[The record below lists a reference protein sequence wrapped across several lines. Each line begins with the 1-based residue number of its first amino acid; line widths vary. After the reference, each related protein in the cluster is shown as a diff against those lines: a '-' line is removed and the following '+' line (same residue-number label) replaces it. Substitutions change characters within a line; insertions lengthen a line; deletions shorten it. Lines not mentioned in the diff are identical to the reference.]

1 MRRISGNK
9 SDVRADA
16 EAPARTSTRCIA
28 KSMLRCGLFL
38 LHYMVTGQS
47 SGLSR
52 ISSGSV
58 SRATSNGAI
67 VSKQGP
73 GSTR

>member
-9 SDVRADA
+9 SDIRADA

-28 KSMLRCGLFL
+28 KSILRCRLFL
-38 LHYMVTGQS
+38 SHYMLTGQS

-52 ISSGSV
+52 ISSCSV
-58 SRATSNGAI
+58 SCAI